1 MATAEQIGTRAP
13 KLGNLVKDELWA
25 QHGYCRKV
33 VTAQEAAAT
42 TYEIGTVLGE
52 ITASGKYIISASDAV
67 DGSEAPAAIVVEAV
81 DLEAA
86 TDAEVVVMFR
96 GPAVVADAALILD
109 ATWTGSEQD
118 VYDAFEAVGIAVR
131 EQY

>member
-25 QHGYCRKV
+25 QHGYCRDT
-33 VTAQEAAAT
+33 VTANEAADT
-42 TYEIGTVLGE
+42 TYEIGTVLGKV
-52 ITASGKYIISASDAV
+52 TATGKYVISDSAAT
-67 DGSEAPAAIVVEAV
+67 DGSEVPAGIVVEQV
-81 DLEAA
+81 DLTAA
-86 TDAEVVVMFR
+86 TDTDVNILFR
-96 GPAVVADAALILD
+96 GPAVIADGALILD
-109 ATWTGSEQD
+109 ASWAGTEQT